1 MEQPGRPAEPAGHPA
16 DQTGHPAEQAG
27 HPVLAGILTALVG
40 FTSSFAVVLTGLRGV
55 GASPAEAASGLLA
68 VCATQGLGILWL
80 VRRHRIPL
88 TLAWSTPGAAL
99 LASTGVVHGGWPAAI
114 GAFGV
119 VGALI
124 VITGLWPRLGRLI
137 SAIPTPI
144 AQAML
149 AGVVLDL
156 CLVPVRGFAAHPWLV
171 GPGLLTWVVMLRLAR
186 KWSVPAA
193 FAVTLVV
200 VGTVVARHGGLH
212 GGIFPHL
219 VWTMPTL
226 TWASL
231 LGLAIPLYIVTMAG
245 QNVPGVAV
253 MASYGYQV
261 PWRETM
267 AVTGIG
273 TAAGALAGGH
283 AINLAAITASMA
295 ASPDAHPD
303 PRRRWVA
310 SWTAGWAYLVLALLS
325 TALTVFISAAPT
337 DVVGAV
343 AGLALL
349 GTLSSAL
356 AGALS
361 AAEGREAA
369 AITFVVAASGLT
381 FLGIGAAFW
390 ALAAGLLVRAVLP
403 EPRRPARRRRSP
415 LPQPTTPAR
424 AAVGDGDEADGP

>member
-1 MEQPGRPAEPAGHPA
+1 MEHVTR
-16 DQTGHPAEQAG
+16 
-27 HPVLAGILTALVG
+27 PVLAGILTALVG
-40 FTSSFAVVLTGLRGV
+40 FTSSFAVVLAGLRGV

-68 VCATQGLGILWL
+68 VCATQALGVLWL

-99 LASTGVVHGGWPAAI
+99 LASTGVVHGGWPAAV

-119 VGALI
+119 TGALL
-124 VITGLWPRLGRLI
+124 VVTGLWPRLGRLI
-137 SAIPTPI
+137 SAIPAPI

-149 AGVVLDL
+149 AGVMLDL
-156 CLVPVRGFAAHPWLV
+156 CLAPVRGFAAHPWLV
-171 GPGLLTWVVMLRLAR
+171 GPILLTWAVMLRLAR
-186 KWSVPAA
+186 TWAVPAA
-193 FAVTLVV
+193 FAATLVV
-200 VGTVVARHGGLH
+200 IAVDAARHGGPL
-212 GGIFPHL
+212 GALVPHL
-219 VWTMPTL
+219 AWTAPAL

-231 LGLAIPLYIVTMAG
+231 LGLAIPLYVVTMAG
-245 QNVPGVAV
+245 QNIPGVAV
-253 MASYGYQV
+253 MSSYGYQV

-267 AVTGIG
+267 TVTGLG

-295 ASPDAHPD
+295 ASPEAHPD
-303 PRRRWVA
+303 PARRWVA
-310 SWTAGWAYLVLALLS
+310 SWTAGWSYLVLALFS
-325 TALTVFISAAPT
+325 TALVAFISVAPPG
-337 DVVGAV
+337 VAGAV

-349 GTLSSAL
+349 GALSASL

-381 FLGIGAAFW
+381 FSGIGAAFW

-403 EPRRPARRRRSP
+403 RRPAQSAEP
-415 LPQPTTPAR
+415 EFQETEP
-424 AAVGDGDEADGP
+424 